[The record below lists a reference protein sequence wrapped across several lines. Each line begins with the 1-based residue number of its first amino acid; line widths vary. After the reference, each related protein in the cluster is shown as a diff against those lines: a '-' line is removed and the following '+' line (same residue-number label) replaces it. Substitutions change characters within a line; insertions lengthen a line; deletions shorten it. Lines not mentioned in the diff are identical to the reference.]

1 MTKSGVRSTR
11 NLDPGMK
18 KVILDKILEA
28 LFKRANEL
36 SIRCD
41 IEIDLIFFAPGENNA
56 FVWPSLAQANDRVK
70 NYLASIKIAKLKKL
84 STHVDELEKIVDAQ
98 KKHVYEIKQMVE
110 QKEMEKLFNDLVET
124 RKEVNELD
132 ITKTKS
138 LLKLFAMKRTQLDE
152 RKKQPSENVENEI
165 DPNDNKDEEE
175 NAGQS

>member
-1 MTKSGVRSTR
+1 MTKRGVRSTR

-18 KVILDKILEA
+18 KIILDKRLEA
-28 LFKRANEL
+28 LFKQANEL

-41 IEIDLIFFAPGENNA
+41 IEIGLIVFAPGENNA

-70 NYLASIKIAKLKKL
+70 NYLASIANLKKL
-84 STHVDELEKIVDAQ
+84 STHIDELEKIVDAQ
-98 KKHVYEIKQMVE
+98 KKYVYEIEQMVE

-152 RKKQPSENVENEI
+152 RKKQLSENVENEI
-165 DPNDNKDEEE
+165 DHNDNKDEEE